1 MSKKNRR
8 QSIKQEKRQGEVKAR
23 EASAPIVIR
32 FVAYL
37 IDWLLGLLVSA
48 FPLVII
54 IGSVTG
60 STDVSDSLLSISFP
74 WNIIGGLLAIL
85 FGFGYYVLIPWKV
98 WKGQTPGKRM
108 LNIVILTEKY
118 KEVTF
123 KALVMRQF
131 VGLFILEGFLISSS
145 RYLRDIILVITGSE
159 VLVQYLYY
167 AAIGISLVSVLMAVF
182 TWKNQ
187 ALHDRLAKT
196 RVYPVKS
203 INS

>member
-1 MSKKNRR
+1 MSKKNR
-8 QSIKQEKRQGEVKAR
+8 KQNMKQVKRQGDVKER
-23 EASAPIVIR
+23 EASASIVIR

-54 IGSVTG
+54 IGSITG
-60 STDVSDSLLSISFP
+60 STEVSDDLLSIGLP
-74 WNIIGGLLAIL
+74 WSIIGGLLAIL

-98 WKGQTPGKRM
+98 WKGQTPGKRI

-118 KEVTF
+118 KEVTL
-123 KALVMRQF
+123 KALIMRQV
-131 VGLFILEGFLISSS
+131 VGLFLLEGFLISSS

-159 VLVQYLYY
+159 ILVQYIYY
-167 AAIGISLVSVLMAVF
+167 AAIGISLISVLMAVF

-203 INS
+203 VNS

>member
-1 MSKKNRR
+1 MSKKNR
-8 QSIKQEKRQGEVKAR
+8 KQNMKQVKRQGDVKER
-23 EASAPIVIR
+23 EASASIVIR

-37 IDWLLGLLVSA
+37 IDWILGLLVSA

-54 IGSVTG
+54 IGSITG
-60 STDVSDSLLSISFP
+60 STDVSDDLLSIGLP
-74 WNIIGGLLAIL
+74 WSIIGGLLAIL

-118 KEVTF
+118 KEVTL
-123 KALVMRQF
+123 KALIMRQV
-131 VGLFILEGFLISSS
+131 VGLFLLEGFLISSS

-159 VLVQYLYY
+159 ILVQYIYY
-167 AAIGISLVSVLMAVF
+167 AAIGISLISVLMAVF

-187 ALHDRLAKT
+187 AIHDRLAKT

-203 INS
+203 VNS

>member
-60 STDVSDSLLSISFP
+60 STDVSDNLLSISFP

-131 VGLFILEGFLISSS
+131 VGLFI
-145 RYLRDIILVITGSE
+145 
-159 VLVQYLYY
+159 
-167 AAIGISLVSVLMAVF
+167 
-182 TWKNQ
+182 
-187 ALHDRLAKT
+187 
-196 RVYPVKS
+196 
-203 INS
+203 

>member
-1 MSKKNRR
+1 MSKKNR
-8 QSIKQEKRQGEVKAR
+8 KQNMKQVKRQGDVKER
-23 EASAPIVIR
+23 EASASIVIR

-37 IDWLLGLLVSA
+37 IDWILGLLVSA

-54 IGSVTG
+54 IGSITG
-60 STDVSDSLLSISFP
+60 STEVSDDLLSIGLP
-74 WNIIGGLLAIL
+74 WSIIGGLLAIL

-118 KEVTF
+118 KEVTL
-123 KALVMRQF
+123 KALIMRQV
-131 VGLFILEGFLISSS
+131 VGLFLLEGFLISSS

-159 VLVQYLYY
+159 ILVQYIYY
-167 AAIGISLVSVLMAVF
+167 AAIGISLISVLMAVF

-203 INS
+203 VNS

>member
-1 MSKKNRR
+1 MSKKNR
-8 QSIKQEKRQGEVKAR
+8 KQNTKQVKRQGDVKVR
-23 EASAPIVIR
+23 EASASIVIR

-54 IGSVTG
+54 IGTVTG
-60 STDVSDSLLSISFP
+60 STDVSDNLLSIGSP
-74 WNIIGGLLAIL
+74 WSIIGGLLAIL

-98 WKGQTPGKRM
+98 WKGQTPGKRI

-118 KEVTF
+118 KEVTL
-123 KALVMRQF
+123 KALIMRQV

-159 VLVQYLYY
+159 ILVQYIYY

-203 INS
+203 VNS

>member
-1 MSKKNRR
+1 MSKKNR
-8 QSIKQEKRQGEVKAR
+8 KQNMKQVKRQGDVKER
-23 EASAPIVIR
+23 EASASIVIR

-54 IGSVTG
+54 IGSITG
-60 STDVSDSLLSISFP
+60 STEVSDDLLSIGLP
-74 WNIIGGLLAIL
+74 WSIIGGLLAIL

-118 KEVTF
+118 KEVTL
-123 KALVMRQF
+123 KALIMRQV
-131 VGLFILEGFLISSS
+131 VGLFLLEGFLISSS

-159 VLVQYLYY
+159 ILVQYIYY
-167 AAIGISLVSVLMAVF
+167 AAIGISLISVLMAVF

-203 INS
+203 VNS